1 LAGYNAGAGALE
13 SWFKRYGDRDVDAF
27 VESITYQE
35 ARGYVRKVMTS
46 YITYSA
52 LYGGEL
58 LDIPLKMPAKLGKW
72 GVVPEVESKQ
82 NVSSLSV
89 ESPKLARK

>member
-1 LAGYNAGAGALE
+1 LK
-13 SWFKRYGDRDVDAF
+13 SWFTRYGDRETDAF

-52 LYGGEL
+52 LYGGGLIEV
-58 LDIPLKMPAKLGKW
+58 PLTLPEALGKW
-72 GVVPEVESKQ
+72 GEVPEAKPP
-82 NVSSLSV
+82 NVSFNQRIDRLVSF
-89 ESPKLARK
+89 AH